1 MKNKF
6 ILICSFLLLIS
17 YQILNSKENLSVNSA
32 SISGFISD
40 EETGETLIG
49 ATVSIKNTR
58 MGAYT
63 NKSGFYTISGLEQGN
78 YEIQVSCVGYETK
91 VEKIKFNTNQQIRKD
106 FRLKS
111 TSVLTEEISVE
122 ASRDVEQ
129 REIMVSKVNIP
140 VQQIKKLKIGGESDV
155 FRALQFLP
163 GVLTSSQISSGLF
176 VRGGS
181 PDQNLV
187 LLDGTSVYNPS
198 HLFGF
203 ISTFN
208 SEAIKDVE
216 LIKGGFPAEY
226 GGRLSAVLNLTQ
238 KDGNKSKIQGLG
250 SIGFISSRLSLE
262 GPIGNGSW
270 FIGGRRTY
278 LELIKAFIPD
288 DPESPFP
295 DFNFYDINAKITQN
309 ISEDDKLSLS
319 GFLSADNFSI
329 ESYGMKMMLEVG
341 NRLAS
346 ARWTHLFSNS
356 LFSTLNISASQYI
369 NLFTGETSGYEFL
382 IDNSITD
389 YTIKGAFEWFT
400 SEKITSK
407 FGFESTNFTFKYLQN
422 FTGNTDSTK
431 TGSSGGTINLKVKD
445 WNHSLFA
452 QTNYRI
458 TELLSFQAGLRA
470 NYWTLSEKYSFDP
483 RFALHY
489 QIQENIAIK
498 AALGVFHQSLRLA
511 SQPDFSFFD
520 TWLPTDTSVGISRSI
535 HYILTLE
542 TKPVEGYDLNFDIYY
557 KRFSNINEIN
567 MNAITVDVVKDVFYV
582 GNANAYGAEVFL
594 QKKTGKLSG
603 WIGYAIG
610 YIFSTFKEVNNG
622 KEFRPKYDRL
632 HDLKVVLQYSIND
645 DWDIGAT
652 FTLQSGQ
659 SYTGATSRFQSKLP
673 EQNYG
678 RGKIVPSQR
687 YGLRLPLSHQLN
699 INASYSFKTIGLD
712 SKLIIDIYNVYN
724 RRDIWF
730 RYYNTQELDT
740 KVEDVRLLP
749 IIPSISYEIKF

>member
-6 ILICSFLLLIS
+6 ILVCSLIFLIS
-17 YQILNSKENLSVNSA
+17 FQLSTSKENLSSNSS
-32 SISGFISD
+32 SISGFVSD

-49 ATVSIKNTR
+49 ATVSIKNAR
-58 MGAYT
+58 LGAYT
-63 NKSGFYTISGLEQGN
+63 NKSGFYSISGLEQGD
-78 YEIQVSCVGYETK
+78 YEILISCIGYETK
-91 VEKIKFNTNQQIRKD
+91 LEKIKFNNQNIRRD
-106 FRLKS
+106 FKLKIS
-111 TSVLTEEISVE
+111 SVETEEVSVE
-122 ASRDVEQ
+122 ANKDVEQ

-140 VQQIKKLKIGGESDV
+140 VQQIKKFKIGGESDV
-155 FRALQFLP
+155 FRALQYLP

-198 HLFGF
+198 HIFGF

-216 LIKGGFPAEY
+216 LIKGGFPAEF

-238 KDGNKSKIQGLG
+238 KDGNKSKVEGLG
-250 SIGFISSRLSLE
+250 SIGLLSSRLSLE

-270 FIGGRRTY
+270 FLGGRRTY
-278 LELIKAFIPD
+278 LEVIKAFIPD

-295 DFNFYDINAKITQN
+295 DFNFYDVNAKITQN
-309 ISEDDKLSLS
+309 LTDDDKISLS

-329 ESYGMKMMLEVG
+329 ESYGMKMKLEVG
-341 NRLAS
+341 NRLA
-346 ARWTHLFSNS
+346 AGKWTHLFSNS
-356 LFSTLNISASQYI
+356 LFFTVNISGSQYI
-369 NLFTGETSGYEFL
+369 NTFKGDNSGYEFL

-389 YTIKGAFEWFT
+389 YTIKGALEWFP
-400 SEKITSK
+400 SEELTTKI
-407 FGFESTNFTFKYLQN
+407 GFESTDFTFKYLQN

-431 TGSSGGTINLKVKD
+431 TGSSGGTINLKVND

-458 TELLSFQAGLRA
+458 TELLSLQAGLRA
-470 NYWTLSEKYSFDP
+470 NYWTLSEEYSFDP
-483 RFALHY
+483 RLALRY
-489 QIQENIAIK
+489 QILDNFAIK
-498 AALGVFHQSLRLA
+498 AAFGIFHQSLRLA

-520 TWLPTDTSVGISRSI
+520 TWLPTDSSISISKSI
-535 HYILTLE
+535 HYILSLE
-542 TKPVEGYDLNFDIYY
+542 TKPTEGYDLNFDLYY

-610 YIFSTFKEVNNG
+610 YIFATFKEVNNG

-632 HDLKVVLQYSIND
+632 HDLKIVLQYTIND
-645 DWDIGAT
+645 DWDIGASFT
-652 FTLQSGQ
+652 FQSGQ
-659 SYTGATSRFQSKLP
+659 SYTGATSRFQSRLP
-673 EQNYG
+673 DDNYG
-678 RGKIVPSQR
+678 RGKIIPSQR
-687 YGLRLPLSHQLN
+687 YGLRLPPSHQLN
-699 INASYSFKTIGLD
+699 VNVSYSFKTLGLN
-712 SKLIIDIYNVYN
+712 SKLIFDIYNIYN